1 MQYFFVK
8 VLKKLS
14 AFFRIK
20 FLSDLYKNVFL
31 FFCFF
36 WIKVL
41 AAQIMKNTIIL
52 VKIV

>member
-1 MQYFFVK
+1 MQYFFFVK
-8 VLKKLS
+8 VLKTKCL
-14 AFFRIK
+14 FRIK

-31 FFCFF
+31 FFF